1 MLREASRERQE
12 KLPGSAALFSIRGRI
27 SRNALIKLASEVAGR
42 IATFALVLWAAR
54 QLGESLFGLY
64 NYGLALGFVVAQIAD
79 FGLQLLIAREIAVMG
94 KAARPLVTIALR
106 LKVALSL
113 PVILLLIIFTAGWSG
128 EMRLALLSLGLLM
141 LGQTFLEFAAYVFR
155 GQQALATEARL
166 LAAARL
172 LTALLGIMVLWLGG
186 GLLGLALSSLAAMGV
201 LLGRALYLLWR
212 EGWLDRGEEA
222 VATAVDTAV
231 HTVVDTDGRARAA
244 GAYLRLLGQALPL
257 GVAIFLSIAY
267 TRLAVL
273 LLQHRMGEAAVA
285 HFSAA
290 FRLVEPG
297 QILPA
302 SLLAAVFP
310 ALSQAL
316 HDDPAGARGLGWW
329 TGVLLALAGTGGA
342 FAFWIAAP
350 WLIPL
355 LYGGAFSESVTV
367 LQVLGLSTLPAFV
380 NYGLTHFL
388 IARGQQAAV
397 GFFTGGML
405 LLHGVLSWQL
415 IPEWGA
421 IGPAVSIIIAEGLL
435 FFCCA
440 LTLTFTKPRTDGVY
454 APPL

>member
-1 MLREASRERQE
+1 MLREASRERRE
-12 KLPGSAALFSIRGRI
+12 DWPGTVALFSIRGRI
-27 SRNALIKLASEVAGR
+27 SRNAIIKLASEVAGR

-94 KAARPLVTIALR
+94 KAAQPLVMIALR

-172 LTALLGIMVLWLGG
+172 LTALLGIVVLWLGG
-186 GLLGLALSSLAAMGV
+186 GLLGLALSSLAATGV

-212 EGWLDRGEEA
+212 EGWLDRNEEA
-222 VATAVDTAV
+222 VNTAVN
-231 HTVVDTDGRARAA
+231 TVVDTDVGRTRAA
-244 GAYLRLLGQALPL
+244 GAYLCLLGQALPL

-316 HDDPAGARGLGWW
+316 HNDPAGARGLGWW
-329 TGVLLALAGTGGA
+329 TGVLLALAGAGGA
-342 FAFWIAAP
+342 LAFWLAAP
-350 WLIPL
+350 WLIPV
-355 LYGGAFSESVTV
+355 LYGGAYGESVTV

-415 IPEWGA
+415 IPQWGA
-421 IGPAVSIIIAEGLL
+421 IGPAVSIFIAEGLL
-435 FFCCA
+435 FFCCL
-440 LTLTFTKPRTDGVY
+440 LTLIFTKSRTGGVY
-454 APPL
+454 ATPL

>member
-1 MLREASRERQE
+1 MAPVLREASRERE
-12 KLPGSAALFSIRGRI
+12 DDWPGPPALFSIRGRI

-42 IATFALVLWAAR
+42 LATFALVLWAAR
-54 QLGESLFGLY
+54 QLGEGAFGLY
-64 NYGLALGFVVAQIAD
+64 NYGLALGFVIAQIAD

-94 KAARPLVTIALR
+94 RGARPLVMIALR
-106 LKVALSL
+106 LKVGLSL
-113 PVILLLIIFTAGWSG
+113 PVIVLLIVFTAGWSG
-128 EMRLALLSLGLLM
+128 EMRLALLSLGVLM

-172 LTALLGIMVLWLGG
+172 LTALLGIVVLWLGG

-201 LLGRALYLLWR
+201 LLGRAFYLLWR
-212 EGWLDRGEEA
+212 EGWLGGDEE
-222 VATAVDTAV
+222 VA
-231 HTVVDTDGRARAA
+231 HRDGGRMGAA
-244 GAYLRLLGQALPL
+244 GAGAYARLLRQALPL

-267 TRLAVL
+267 SRLAVL
-273 LLQHRMGEAAVA
+273 LLQHQMGETAVA

-316 HDDPAGARGLGWW
+316 HNDPAGARRLGWG
-329 TGVLLALAGTGGA
+329 TGVLLALAGGGGA
-342 FAFWIAAP
+342 LALWVAAP
-350 WLIPL
+350 WLIPV
-355 LYGGAFSESVTV
+355 LYGDAFGESVAV
-367 LQVLGLSTLPAFV
+367 LRVLGLSALPAFV

-415 IPEWGA
+415 IAQWGP
-421 IGPAVSIIIAEGLL
+421 IGPAVSIIVAEGLL
-435 FFCCA
+435 FFCCL
-440 LTLTFTKPRTDGVY
+440 LTLTFTKSRTNGNY
-454 APPL
+454 ASPL